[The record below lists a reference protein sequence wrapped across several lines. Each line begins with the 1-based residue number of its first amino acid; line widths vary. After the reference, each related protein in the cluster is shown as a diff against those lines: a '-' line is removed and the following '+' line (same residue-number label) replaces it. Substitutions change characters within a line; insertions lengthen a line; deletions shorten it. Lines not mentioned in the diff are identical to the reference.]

1 MTYIENAKEI
11 ALKDRNSAL
20 EVASKLLD
28 AGYVVMLSREEQLTI
43 IDYNWA
49 SPIADRNDF
58 VFMSKD
64 TYHEIEENDV

>member
-1 MTYIENAKEI
+1 MKYIENSGELAF
-11 ALKDRNSAL
+11 KDRNSAL

-49 SPIADRNDF
+49 SPIADHNDF
-58 VFMSKD
+58 IFMCR
-64 TYHEIEENDV
+64 EIKENDV